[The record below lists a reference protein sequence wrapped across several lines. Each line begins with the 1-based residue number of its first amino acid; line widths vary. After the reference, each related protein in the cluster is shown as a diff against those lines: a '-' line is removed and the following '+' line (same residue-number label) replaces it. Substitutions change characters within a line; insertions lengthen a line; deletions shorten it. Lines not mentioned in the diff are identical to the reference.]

1 MVLTYI
7 FTMISLEKKEIC
19 PNELNELDKIRQSG
33 WDRLSEKTI
42 KDNKSI
48 STSQVPLVLVYCD
61 KQDKQSK
68 HMTWL
73 ERTFL
78 YLCTRSCIVWKI
90 VLY

>member
-1 MVLTYI
+1 M
-7 FTMISLEKKEIC
+7 FTIISLEKEEIC
-19 PNELNELDKIRQSG
+19 PNELNELDKMRQSG

-48 STSQVPLVLVYCD
+48 STSQVPLVFVYYD
-61 KQDKQSK
+61 KQDKQGK

-73 ERTFL
+73 KKTPL
-78 YLCTRSCIVWKI
+78 YLCTHFCIVWKI